1 MTDKRCEGL
10 VSVPRPRTVGEVGSY
25 VGDLGFVR
33 NMLLKEYSGA
43 TECLVLRP
51 VVQAYS
57 ALAAQHCRSNEG

>member
-1 MTDKRCEGL
+1 MAG
-10 VSVPRPRTVGEVGSY
+10 GVGSREARSDR
-25 VGDLGFVR
+25 G
-33 NMLLKEYSGA
+33 LLKEYSGA